1 MDFQNGSENPQRF
14 QNVPKDDRTMAMIL
28 WVLSFFTSFIGPL
41 IIWLMKKD
49 ESPFINQQG
58 KNYFNYAISYSI
70 YGVVSYILTLIIIG
84 IIPLIAVCIA
94 SLVYTIMAIIAV
106 NKGEDYVVPLSIPI
120 IK

>member
-1 MDFQNGSENPQRF
+1 MNFQNGSENPQRF
-14 QNVPKDDRTMAMIL
+14 QEVPKDDRTMAMVMWIL
-28 WVLSFFTSFIGPL
+28 SLFTSFIGPL

-58 KNYFNYAISYSI
+58 KNYLNYAISYAI

-84 IIPLIAVCIA
+84 IIPLIAISIA
-94 SLVYTIMAIIAV
+94 SIVYTIMAIIAV
-106 NKGEDYVVPLSIPI
+106 NKGEDYVVPFSLPI